1 MSITP
6 ENVPARVIR
15 VIAEALD
22 HPTTSIKPWS
32 SLIDDLGAE
41 SIDFLDI
48 AFRLESEFGI
58 KVNSEELWAG
68 RAGKL
73 TEADA
78 IEAEVA
84 RLRERMPEF
93 PWDRFHA
100 KLTKA
105 DLPRLITTQTVIDY
119 VGRRLTEHPEG
130 AASA

>member
-1 MSITP
+1 MNNWP
-6 ENVPARVIR
+6 ENLPARVMR

-22 HPTTSIKPWS
+22 HPTSAITPWS
-32 SLIDDLGAE
+32 SLVDDLGAE

-73 TEADA
+73 TEAGA

-84 RLRERMPEF
+84 RLRESMPEF
-93 PWDRFHA
+93 PWDR
-100 KLTKA
+100 LPSRITKA
-105 DLPRLITTQTVIDY
+105 DLPRLITAQTVIDY
-119 VGRRLTEHPEG
+119 VGLRLTAGPEG
-130 AASA
+130 AASE